1 MHIAINAPNIAKE
14 NKNGGLWNRR
24 IKKSV
29 AKILVRM
36 GWSINPLIIFLNMSI
51 PSSTLKNGASV

>member
-1 MHIAINAPNIAKE
+1 MHIATSAPSIARE

-29 AKILVRM
+29 TKRLVIR
-36 GWSINPLIIFLNMSI
+36 GWSIKPLRIFLHITI
-51 PSSTLKNGASV
+51 PSSTLIK